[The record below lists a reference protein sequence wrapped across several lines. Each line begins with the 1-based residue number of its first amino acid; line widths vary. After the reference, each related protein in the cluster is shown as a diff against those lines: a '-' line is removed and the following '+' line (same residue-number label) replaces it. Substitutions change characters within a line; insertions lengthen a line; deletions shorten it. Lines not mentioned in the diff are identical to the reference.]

1 MKIKDTVKL
10 PGIRSIVT
18 GTHFGI
24 PAARYMEGSVVRSS
38 HLGFFAKKRAWRSYH
53 KAGGESYPAD
63 AGRDRKRREGFRGDR
78 YGFFRTAD

>member
-38 HLGFFAKKRAWRSYH
+38 HLGPLAAKRAWRSYR
-53 KAGGESYPAD
+53 KTDSRIPTYEEGSAIEPDMNIPAALQAPAD
-63 AGRDRKRREGFRGDR
+63 PKD
-78 YGFFRTAD
+78 

>member
-24 PAARYMEGSVVRSS
+24 PAARYMEGSVVKSA
-38 HLGFFAKKRAWRSYH
+38 HLGPLAAKRAYEECS
-53 KAGGESYPAD
+53 AIEPDMNLPEALQ
-63 AGRDRKRREGFRGDR
+63 A
-78 YGFFRTAD
+78 TADPKE